1 MDENDSPPVLHLPP
15 SCVQI
20 TEYHDLNEIITKIRA
35 TDEDDAGSGN
45 GMMEFQIV
53 GGNENKLFKMVQ
65 RDANTAVLYAN
76 DFLQGRYGNYSLQV
90 SVSDKGVPP
99 NVVHGELSVCVTDY
113 NDHAPVFISPTTNT
127 TIRVPENAT
136 VGTHIL
142 QIVARDDDVGPNA
155 AIRYRLKPD
164 PLGNHRLF
172 AIEPDTGILRLKLPL
187 DREKQKLHEIRIEA
201 YDQGIPTPLS
211 SDLDLIVYVRN
222 VNDYEPQFVVE
233 EIAVNFTEHAVPG
246 VERKRLPDTVDRDEV
261 DDLDD
266 PPTMVC
272 YYIVHGDD
280 DNQFDLDPISH
291 VLLVATEL
299 DREVKSNYTLLV
311 KATEDCG
318 RESPA
323 DVDIMSTTTM
333 TTTTTTSRVPKMP
346 EPDLDNTVSESR
358 IYETRR
364 MPGRHKTISSRY
376 AEEGQPQQRYVH
388 SRSLRSVVVM
398 DAEHKLRDL
407 RREIANLIEDGE
419 SIEDILAED
428 NTLVKVAVHVDDIN
442 DNAPQFESKVF
453 TGGVTTEADF
463 GTPFMQIRAE
473 DRDEGRN
480 ARLAYYKLG
489 DVHKTLTEG
498 LENVGAE
505 PFLVDEVT
513 GLIHL
518 NFDPLKGMKGYFD
531 FRVTVNDTDGYQDTA
546 HVFIYLLREDQRV
559 RFVLRQQP
567 AEIREK
573 MLLFRDALGN
583 VTNAIVNVDEM
594 KVHENKDGSVDK
606 TKTDLYIHLVDR
618 IDNSIM
624 DVADVLK
631 LVDGNIEQL
640 DDLFKE
646 FNVLDTQP
654 AEALLL
660 TGQFKRGQVLIWLI
674 FSNVFVAALLIIVAS
689 LCLSQ
694 RTSYRRQLRA
704 ARVNTFGEC
713 GVGGGFWCFASGI
726 CL

>member
-15 SCVQI
+15 ACVQI
-20 TEYHDLNEIITKIRA
+20 TEYHDLNEIITKITA
-35 TDEDDAGSGN
+35 TDEDDPESGN
-45 GMMEFQIV
+45 GMVEFQIV
-53 GGNENKLFKMVQ
+53 GGNERQLFKLIQ
-65 RDANTAVLYAN
+65 RDANTAVLYAR
-76 DFLQGRYGNYSLQV
+76 DFLQGKYGNYSLRV
-90 SVSDKGVPP
+90 SVSDKGIPP
-99 NVVHGELSVCVTDY
+99 NVVHGELSVCVADS

-127 TIRVPENAT
+127 TIRVAENAT
-136 VGTHIL
+136 VGTNLL

-164 PLGNHRLF
+164 PLGNNRLF
-172 AIEPDTGILRLKLPL
+172 SIEPDTGILRLKVPL

-211 SDLDLIVYVRN
+211 SDLDLVVYVRN
-222 VNDYEPQFVVE
+222 VNDYEPQFIVE
-233 EIAVNFTEHAVPG
+233 EIAVNFTEHAEPG

-261 DDLDD
+261 DELDD
-266 PPTMVC
+266 PPTVVC
-272 YYIVHGDD
+272 YYIVYGDEE
-280 DNQFDLDPISH
+280 NQFDLDPISH
-291 VLLVATEL
+291 VLMVSQEL

-311 KATEDCG
+311 KATEDCDSTRPSAAEG
-318 RESPA
+318 A
-323 DVDIMSTTTM
+323 ISTTTM
-333 TTTTTTSRVPKMP
+333 STRIP
-346 EPDLDNTVSESR
+346 EPDLDNSVSESR

-376 AEEGQPQQRYVH
+376 ADESQRYVH
-388 SRSLRSVVVM
+388 SRSLRSVSGN
-398 DAEHKLRDL
+398 HKLQDVK
-407 RREIANLIEDGE
+407 REIANRLQDGV
-419 SIEDILAED
+419 SIEEMLSED
-428 NTLVKVAVHVDDIN
+428 STLVKVAVYVDDIN

-463 GTPFMQIRAE
+463 GTPFMQIKAI
-473 DRDEGRN
+473 DRDQGIN
-480 ARLAYYKLG
+480 AKVSYYVLG
-489 DVHKTLTEG
+489 EVHKTLTEG
-498 LENVGAE
+498 LENVNAE
-505 PFLVDEVT
+505 PFLVDEAT
-513 GLIHL
+513 GFIHL

-531 FRVTVNDTDGYQDTA
+531 FRVIVNDTDGYQDTA

-583 VTNAIVNVDEM
+583 VTNSIVNVDEM

-624 DVADVLK
+624 DVSDVLK

-660 TGQFKRGQVLIWLI
+660 TGQFKKGQVMIWLI
-674 FSNVFVAALLIIVAS
+674 FSNVFIAALLIIMAS

-704 ARVNTFGEC
+704 ARVNTFGKWELIKMLSPF
-713 GVGGGFWCFASGI
+713 G
-726 CL
+726 